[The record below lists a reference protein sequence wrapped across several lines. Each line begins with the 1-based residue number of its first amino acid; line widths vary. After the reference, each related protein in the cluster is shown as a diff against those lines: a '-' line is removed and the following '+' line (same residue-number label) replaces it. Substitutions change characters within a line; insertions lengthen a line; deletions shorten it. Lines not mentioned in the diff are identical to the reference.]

1 MNRVLASLL
10 FIFSAAPVAM
20 GQCAIQPIKPIPP
33 IGCKDVTPQCV
44 SDGNGQSHW
53 NWVCVPT
60 NTGKDT
66 SNDRAWK
73 PRTPAA
79 STPSGATQDTNRAAP
94 RDPLNS
100 PYQGFATPQL
110 SIGVPLADMD
120 PGEQHATEELRAI
133 AASIKSC
140 PSSIPPEVVNPV
152 YAQEGFE
159 DVYGPPLNVV
169 WNVEPHPSTRAR
181 YAGSIEFSEPSYYKL
196 PVDDAYCNKPKINK
210 SECRRMWVIG
220 TQLYKRQ
227 LDHPLQFRYEF
238 DVTSQGLEFLRAFKK
253 THQTDDEAW
262 VGGGLDSDGC
272 AFKAVKSVLESSD
285 GNTRSSAIEGAG
297 VSPLVKQND
306 EQTQGQGSTTIN
318 KAPLEISGV
327 GIGMAREI
335 VLSGLAGRYKLTK
348 EDLGGGASQLEVWLV
363 EEKASSTSADF
374 WEIAFTDGKV
384 GSVITRLSPTL
395 HGDAV
400 GLAQQLFA
408 ELYPR
413 ADVDSGQV
421 AKFLGTRR
429 ITVDVELGQM
439 SSGKSNEETM
449 RFQFPNGRIFEIKIA
464 APLTSAPSVNTSDF
478 RSQ

>member
-1 MNRVLASLL
+1 VGVRPPPGTNKISGFTKSTHLRMRFSVPKVLKTCVLWNRAFVIALGMSTLPIDVRLIAHAIIVLPSAAIHDERPLRSLASRSCASGKGITMNRVLASLL
-10 FIFSAAPVAM
+10 FVFSAAPVAM
-20 GQCAIQPIKPIPP
+20 GQCAIQAIKPIPP

-44 SDGNGQSHW
+44 SGGNGQSYW

-60 NTGKDT
+60 NAGNDT
-66 SNDRAWK
+66 SNDRAW
-73 PRTPAA
+73 
-79 STPSGATQDTNRAAP
+79 
-94 RDPLNS
+94 
-100 PYQGFATPQL
+100 
-110 SIGVPLADMD
+110 
-120 PGEQHATEELRAI
+120 
-133 AASIKSC
+133 
-140 PSSIPPEVVNPV
+140 
-152 YAQEGFE
+152 
-159 DVYGPPLNVV
+159 
-169 WNVEPHPSTRAR
+169 
-181 YAGSIEFSEPSYYKL
+181 
-196 PVDDAYCNKPKINK
+196 
-210 SECRRMWVIG
+210 
-220 TQLYKRQ
+220 
-227 LDHPLQFRYEF
+227 
-238 DVTSQGLEFLRAFKK
+238 
-253 THQTDDEAW
+253 
-262 VGGGLDSDGC
+262 
-272 AFKAVKSVLESSD
+272 AVKSVLENSD
-285 GNTRSSAIEGAG
+285 GNARLSTIERAGA
-297 VSPLVKQND
+297 SPRVKQDN
-306 EQTQGQGSTTIN
+306 EQTQGQGSTIN
-318 KAPLEISGV
+318 KAPLEISAV

-348 EDLGGGASQLEVWLV
+348 EDLGGGAGSQLEVWLV